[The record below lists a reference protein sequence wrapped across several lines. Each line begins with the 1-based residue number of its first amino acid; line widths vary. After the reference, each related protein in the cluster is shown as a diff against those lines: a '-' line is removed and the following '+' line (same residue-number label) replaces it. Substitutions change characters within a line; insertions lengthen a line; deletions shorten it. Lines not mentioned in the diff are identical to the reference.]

1 MKELIVT
8 ENHLKLLKNLYVGWD
23 DTEFGA
29 PCIDPKRPFGNS
41 NVLSDM
47 AKILG
52 FELADY
58 EKQPELYDKQ
68 CTSLLKSYHELQ
80 DCLQILISNL
90 KIELGKYIK
99 ENEYDAKSWKSVDT
113 N

>member
-8 ENHLKLLKNLYVGWD
+8 ENHLKLLKKLYVGWD

-41 NVLSDM
+41 NVFSDM
-47 AKILG
+47 AQILG

-68 CTSLLKSYHELQ
+68 CTSLLKGYHELQ
-80 DCLQILISNL
+80 DCLQILCTNL
-90 KIELGKYIK
+90 KLETGKYAL
-99 ENEYDAKSWKSVDT
+99 ENKYDVKSWRKIND
-113 N
+113 